1 MSSTDLGLPPLPTSD
16 QVRRREFATI
26 RRGYDPEQVRDYLQ
40 QIATQVETLEL
51 QLREAKLDADAQEQV
66 VTLPE
71 SGPADDPYERLAAR
85 VADVLR
91 AADERA
97 ERILRDARE
106 EASLALSQARTET
119 GRMRADAQSR
129 AEEAR
134 QQANEILKKARV
146 EAERV
151 LSLLAGRRATFVEQ
165 LQQMQA
171 RLIGVAEQ
179 LETGSRESDLLP
191 ATSEEPLSTR
201 WIASKPDVGG
211 PATEDGNGDDLI
223 DPRYEDLWS

>member
-51 QLREAKLDADAQEQV
+51 QLREAKLDADPQEQV

-134 QQANEILKKARV
+134 QQANEILKNARV

-191 ATSEEPLSTR
+191 ATSEEPLPTQWVATKS
-201 WIASKPDVGG
+201 DVGG
-211 PATEDGNGDDLI
+211 PATGAGDGDDLI

>member
-16 QVRRREFATI
+16 QIRRREFATI
-26 RRGYDPEQVRDYLQ
+26 RRGYDPEQVREYLQ
-40 QIATQVETLEL
+40 QIATQVETIEL

-71 SGPADDPYERLAAR
+71 SSRVDDPYERLAAR

-106 EASLALSQARTET
+106 EAALALSQARTET

-129 AEEAR
+129 GEEAR
-134 QQANEILKKARV
+134 QQANEILKNARV

-151 LSLLAGRRATFVEQ
+151 LSLLAARRATFGEQ
-165 LQQMQA
+165 LQEMQA
-171 RLIGVAEQ
+171 RLLGVAQQ
-179 LETGSRESDLLP
+179 LQAGSRQFDLLEA
-191 ATSEEPLSTR
+191 ATD
-201 WIASKPDVGG
+201 AGD
-211 PATEDGNGDDLI
+211 GDDLV

>member
-51 QLREAKLDADAQEQV
+51 QLREAKLAADPPEQV

-71 SGPADDPYERLAAR
+71 SGPAEDPYERLAAR

-106 EASLALSQARTET
+106 EAALALSQARTDT
-119 GRMRADAQSR
+119 GRMRVDAQSR

-134 QQANEILKKARV
+134 QQANDILKNARV

-171 RLIGVAEQ
+171 RLMGVAEQ
-179 LETGSRESDLLP
+179 LEAGSRASDLLP
-191 ATSEEPLSTR
+191 ATSEEPLATR
-201 WIASKPDVGG
+201 WAATKPSVDG
-211 PATEDGNGDDLI
+211 PTTEDGGGDLI

>member
-16 QVRRREFATI
+16 LIRRREFATI

-51 QLREAKLDADAQEQV
+51 ELREAKLDTDPHEQV
-66 VTLPE
+66 VTIPE
-71 SGPADDPYERLAAR
+71 SDPADDPYERLAAR

-129 AEEAR
+129 GEEAR
-134 QQANEILKKARV
+134 QQANEILKSARV

-171 RLIGVAEQ
+171 RLLGVAEQ
-179 LETGSRESDLLP
+179 LEAGSRESDLMP
-191 ATSEEPLSTR
+191 ATSEGSLSTP
-201 WIASKPDVGG
+201 WAATKPSAGG
-211 PATEDGNGDDLI
+211 SSPEDGGGDLI